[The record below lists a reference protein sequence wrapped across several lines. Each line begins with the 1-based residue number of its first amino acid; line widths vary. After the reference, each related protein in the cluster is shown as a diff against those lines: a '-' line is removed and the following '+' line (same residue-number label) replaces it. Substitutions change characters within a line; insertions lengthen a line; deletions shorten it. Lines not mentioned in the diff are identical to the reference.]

1 MQVYKTFFK
10 IAKKYLG
17 GCLIYLTVFMIIMV
31 SMSMISS
38 KEGNDRFS
46 AKSIKFTVIDEDNSQ
61 ASKALIE
68 YLSSKHELIEMKSY
82 DKESLQD
89 NLYYEEISYILNIPE
104 DYEEKLEKGSFQN
117 LLSHTMKSDSA
128 AGYFFNQDLDSYINT
143 LRLNLSGGYSL
154 EEAIKETADTVK
166 NTDTEVD
173 TIKFEKVASQKENGI
188 FYFFQYF
195 GYIIISILL
204 VGISPIL
211 ISFRQADLS
220 ARISCS
226 SYSKVK
232 QSIGIGLG
240 CLTYSLAQWLVMV
253 ICSIVIYGPEQAF
266 SRNGILCL
274 LNSLIYTIVVI
285 AITLLVGSFKLS
297 SSALSLVANVIGL
310 GTSFLCGIFVPLW
323 LLSDKVIAFSKFL
336 PTYWFIKNNNM
347 ISGFSGEAVSL
358 SSFWNN
364 IFIQLLF
371 AVAIFCIYLV
381 LNISRK
387 RKSI

>member
-1 MQVYKTFFK
+1 
-10 IAKKYLG
+10 
-17 GCLIYLTVFMIIMV
+17 
-31 SMSMISS
+31 
-38 KEGNDRFS
+38 
-46 AKSIKFTVIDEDNSQ
+46 
-61 ASKALIE
+61 
-68 YLSSKHELIEMKSY
+68 
-82 DKESLQD
+82 
-89 NLYYEEISYILNIPE
+89 
-104 DYEEKLEKGSFQN
+104 
-117 LLSHTMKSDSA
+117 
-128 AGYFFNQDLDSYINT
+128 
-143 LRLNLSGGYSL
+143 
-154 EEAIKETADTVK
+154 
-166 NTDTEVD
+166 
-173 TIKFEKVASQKENGI
+173 
-188 FYFFQYF
+188 
-195 GYIIISILL
+195 
-204 VGISPIL
+204 
-211 ISFRQADLS
+211 
-220 ARISCS
+220 
-226 SYSKVK
+226 
-232 QSIGIGLG
+232 
-240 CLTYSLAQWLVMV
+240 MV

>member
-17 GCLIYLTVFMIIMV
+17 GCLIYLTVFMVLMV

-128 AGYFFNQDLDSYINT
+128 AGYFFNQDLDSYIST

-253 ICSIVIYGPEQAF
+253 ICSIVFYGPEQAF

>member
-17 GCLIYLTVFMIIMV
+17 GCLMYLTVFMVLMV

-128 AGYFFNQDLDSYINT
+128 AGYFFNQDLNSYINT
-143 LRLNLSGGYSL
+143 LRLNLGGGYSL

-166 NTDTEVD
+166 NTDTEVE

-253 ICSIVIYGPEQAF
+253 ICSIVFYGPEQAF

>member
-17 GCLIYLTVFMIIMV
+17 GCLMYLTVFMVLMV

-128 AGYFFNQDLDSYINT
+128 AGYFFNQDLNSYINT
-143 LRLNLSGGYSL
+143 LRLNLGGGYSL

-253 ICSIVIYGPEQAF
+253 ICSIVFYGPEQAF